1 MMPVSCRAR
10 KKKRKKIQNHN
21 LKNRCPWAGNDQLY
35 IQYHD
40 TEWGV
45 PLHDDRKLFEF
56 LVLEG
61 AQAGLSWITILKKRK
76 NYQAAFDNFDPDIVA
91 RYDLKKIEELLN
103 NKKIVRNRLKIIS
116 AVDNARALIKVRDD
130 FGSFDK
136 YIRQFAKK
144 KSAANGWVKSEDIPS
159 STPESVFMSKD
170 LKKRGFKFV
179 GPVIC
184 YAFMQAVGVVNDHLI
199 DCFRYRELNI

>member
-1 MMPVSCRAR
+1 MPTMP
-10 KKKRKKIQNHN
+10 
-21 LKNRCPWAGNDQLY
+21 LTRCEWAGSDPLY

-40 TEWGV
+40 EEWGV

-61 AQAGLSWITILKKRK
+61 AQAGLSWITILRKRK
-76 NYQAAFDNFDPDIVA
+76 NYRRAFAGFDPQKVA
-91 RYDLKKIEELLN
+91 RFTPARIQKLLADPG
-103 NKKIVRNRLKIIS
+103 IVRNRAKVES
-116 AVDNARALIKVRDD
+116 AVKGARLFLEVAAE

-136 YIRQFAKK
+136 YIWSFTAGRTICNRWRTLAELP
-144 KSAANGWVKSEDIPS
+144 AR
-159 STPESVFMSKD
+159 TPEAEAMSRD

-184 YAFMQAVGVVNDHLI
+184 YAFMQAIGMVNDHVI
-199 DCFRYRELNI
+199 GCFRHQELSQGEKR